1 MAPCMDMPK
10 QGNIDQ
16 LYHEFA
22 FLKKK
27 HNSEMVFDPND
38 SDVDDA
44 HLSKEDLN
52 GTVYGEFH
60 EDLPPDA
67 PQGRGFGFKMRALVD
82 SDHAD
87 NSITR

>member
-1 MAPCMDMPK
+1 MSRILPITSFLLKSFVGIVELGPTDIAVQSSLMAPCMDMPK

-44 HLSKEDLN
+44 HLSKED
-52 GTVYGEFH
+52 
-60 EDLPPDA
+60 
-67 PQGRGFGFKMRALVD
+67 
-82 SDHAD
+82 
-87 NSITR
+87 

>member
-1 MAPCMDMPK
+1 MDMPK

-44 HLSKEDLN
+44 HLSKED
-52 GTVYGEFH
+52 
-60 EDLPPDA
+60 
-67 PQGRGFGFKMRALVD
+67 
-82 SDHAD
+82 
-87 NSITR
+87 